1 MLSSPRFMETTL
13 DHFATKEGLWML
25 FGVWQRQDLGKP
37 VEWVRQWPTLAGN
50 GYWNQ
55 NGLWLQELS
64 RIPTSNP
71 GMPCSSGHVKDVPS
85 QCVPATPQTESYP
98 HLPAQI
104 LMAKDPF
111 SPVILSRLSKEP
123 KHFSKLPSGQLQGQ
137 GDGTRYVLEVP
148 ASTTAIP
155 IFLFISWDSFND

>member
-1 MLSSPRFMETTL
+1 MNICSAPHVAWKQHWIILQQR
-13 DHFATKEGLWML
+13 KG
-25 FGVWQRQDLGKP
+25 FGCFLEVWQRQDLGKP

-64 RIPTSNP
+64 CIPTSNP

-98 HLPAQI
+98 HLPSRS
-104 LMAKDPF
+104 DSS
-111 SPVILSRLSKEP
+111 SPVILGHLSKEP
-123 KHFSKLPSGQLQGQ
+123 EHFPKLPLVQLQGQ

-148 ASTTAIP
+148 SLTTVII
-155 IFLFISWDSFND
+155 IFLFISWDSFSG